1 VTGSVAVDTALL
13 ALKIGF
19 LVLLY
24 LFIWMIVR
32 SATRDVR
39 AAPQESIVIGAA
51 QAAELR
57 AQHAQE
63 IPPARLAVVA
73 SPALATGRLLVLRE
87 PLTVGRAP
95 ECGLRL
101 ERDEFVSSRH
111 ARLTPSEEG
120 LFVEDLSSTNGTFVN
135 DAAVTTSRL
144 LQIGDVVKIGE
155 TRLKVEA

>member
-1 VTGSVAVDTALL
+1 VIGSVAVDTALL

-57 AQHAQE
+57 AQQAQL
-63 IPPARLAVVA
+63 PPARLTVVA
-73 SPALATGRLLVLRE
+73 SPALGTGRLLVLRE
-87 PLTVGRAP
+87 PLTVGRSP

-111 ARLTPSEEG
+111 ARLTPSQEG

-135 DAAVTTSRL
+135 DAPVTTSRL
-144 LQIGDVVKIGE
+144 LQTGDVIKIGE
-155 TRLKVEA
+155 TQLKVEA

>member
-1 VTGSVAVDTALL
+1 VIGSVAVDTALL

-51 QAAELR
+51 QATELR
-57 AQHAQE
+57 AQQLAQLQ
-63 IPPARLAVVA
+63 PARLTVVA
-73 SPALATGRLLVLRE
+73 SPALGEGRLLVLRE

-111 ARLTPSEEG
+111 ARLTPSQEG

-135 DAAVTTSRL
+135 DAQVTTSRL
-144 LQIGDVVKIGE
+144 LQAGDVIKIGE
-155 TRLKVEA
+155 TQLKVEA